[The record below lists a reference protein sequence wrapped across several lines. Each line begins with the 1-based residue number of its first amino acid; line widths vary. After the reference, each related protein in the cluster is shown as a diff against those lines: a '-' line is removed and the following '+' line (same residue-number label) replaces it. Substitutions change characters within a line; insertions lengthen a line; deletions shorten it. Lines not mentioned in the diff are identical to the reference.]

1 MSKRTIVKAEPGYA
15 VLTAVIERNDKLR
28 SIENV
33 AEDAVVAWCVMD
45 DGLVPTTFPIT
56 PSRRVNII
64 CADSDYLYPEP
75 DSSNSNVYADCYAL
89 RDPQGTHH
97 LSRWRPGVLGRCR
110 ARGIR
115 AAVLRPHR
123 TTTDRTEASAGRG
136 LNGEE

>member
-15 VLTAVIERNDKLR
+15 VLTAVIERDDKLR

-33 AEDAVVAWCVMD
+33 AEDAVVAWCVVD
-45 DGLVPTTFPIT
+45 EGLIPVTFPIT
-56 PSRRVNII
+56 PSRRVNAI
-64 CADSDYLYPEP
+64 CGDVGYLYPNP
-75 DSSNSNVYADCYAL
+75 DGSNSSVFADCYAL

-97 LSRWRPGVLGRCR
+97 LSRRRPGDFGRCR

-115 AAVLRPHR
+115 AAVRPHR
-123 TTTDRTEASAGRG
+123 TATDRTEASAGRG